1 MCPERYLKTIIM
13 KFAQRIQN
21 IQPSMTLA
29 ISAKAKSLKE
39 QGIDVIGF
47 GAGEPD
53 FSNPE
58 NIKQAAIDAIQN
70 NETHYTIV
78 SGTNALKDAIIE
90 KFEHDNGLAYDRKQ
104 IVVSCGAKHSFYNLA
119 QVLWDAGDEV
129 IIPAPYWVSYPDMVI
144 LANATPVIVDTDQT
158 SGFKIT
164 PQQLQKAITNKTRAV
179 VLNSPSNPTG
189 SAYTKDELE
198 ALAEVILKNKLLV
211 ISDEIYEKIVFDGFE
226 HVSIASLSDELKQ
239 STVVINGASKCF
251 AMTGWRIGYLA
262 ANADIASAVSKLQ
275 GQSTSNP
282 TSIAQAATVE
292 ALTGEKTSGEID
304 RMVVEFKKRRD
315 YLMDRY
321 AKIEGVSCYKPI
333 GSFYSFPDFS
343 GLHGKLWNGKT
354 LSGSLDIAEFLLE
367 EAKVALV
374 PGIAFGADNNQ
385 RLSFATSMEK
395 IKEGMDRIES
405 AVKSL
410 HT

>member
-1 MCPERYLKTIIM
+1 M

-29 ISAKAKSLKE
+29 ISAKAQALRE

-53 FSNPE
+53 FATPE
-58 NIKQAAIDAIQN
+58 NIKQAGINAIQN
-70 NETHYTIV
+70 DDTHYTLV

-90 KFEHDNGLAYDRKQ
+90 KFDRDNGLAYDRKQ

-119 QVLWDAGDEV
+119 QVLWDSGDEV
-129 IIPAPYWVSYPDMVI
+129 IIPAPYWVSYPDMVV
-144 LANATPVIVDTDQT
+144 LANATPVIVNTDQS

-164 PQQLQKAITNKTRAV
+164 AEQLQKAVTKKSRAL

-189 SAYTKDELE
+189 SAYTKAELE
-198 ALAEVILKNKLLV
+198 ALAEVILKNKLMV
-211 ISDEIYEKIVFDGFE
+211 ISDEIYEKIIFDGFE
-226 HVSIASLSDELKQ
+226 HFSIASLSEELKQ
-239 STVVINGASKCF
+239 NTVVINGASKCF

-262 ANADIASAVSKLQ
+262 ANADIVSAISKLQ

-282 TSIAQAATVE
+282 TSIAQAACVE
-292 ALTGEKTSGEID
+292 ALIGEKTPGEIN
-304 RMVVEFKKRRD
+304 RMVTEFIKRRD
-315 YLMDRY
+315 ALMDRY
-321 AKIEGVSCYKPI
+321 AKIEAISCYKPV
-333 GSFYSFPDFS
+333 GSFYTFPDFS
-343 GLHGKLWNGKT
+343 GVLGKQWNGKT
-354 LSGSLDIAEFLLE
+354 IQGSLDVAEFLIE

-374 PGIAFGADNNQ
+374 PGIAFGADNNL
-385 RLSFATSMEK
+385 RLSFATSMAN

-405 AVKSL
+405 ALKTL
-410 HT
+410 HA

>member
-1 MCPERYLKTIIM
+1 
-13 KFAQRIQN
+13 
-21 IQPSMTLA
+21 
-29 ISAKAKSLKE
+29 
-39 QGIDVIGF
+39 
-47 GAGEPD
+47 
-53 FSNPE
+53 
-58 NIKQAAIDAIQN
+58 
-70 NETHYTIV
+70 
-78 SGTNALKDAIIE
+78 
-90 KFEHDNGLAYDRKQ
+90 
-104 IVVSCGAKHSFYNLA
+104 
-119 QVLWDAGDEV
+119 
-129 IIPAPYWVSYPDMVI
+129 
-144 LANATPVIVDTDQT
+144 
-158 SGFKIT
+158 
-164 PQQLQKAITNKTRAV
+164 
-179 VLNSPSNPTG
+179 
-189 SAYTKDELE
+189 
-198 ALAEVILKNKLLV
+198 LLV

>member
-1 MCPERYLKTIIM
+1 M

-29 ISAKAKSLKE
+29 ISAKAQSLRA

-53 FSNPE
+53 FATPE
-58 NIKQAAIDAIQN
+58 NIKQAGIDAIRN
-70 NETHYTIV
+70 NETHYTLV
-78 SGTNALKDAIIE
+78 SGTLALKDAIIQ
-90 KFEHDNGLAYDRKQ
+90 KFQSDNGLAYERNQ

-119 QVLWDAGDEV
+119 QVLWDGDDEI
-129 IIPAPYWVSYPDMVI
+129 IIPAPYWVSYPDMVK
-144 LANATPVIVDTDQT
+144 LANATPVIVNTDQA

-164 PQQLQKAITNKTRAV
+164 PEQLQKAVTSKSRAL

-189 SAYTKDELE
+189 SAYTKQELE
-198 ALAEVILKNKLLV
+198 ALAEVALKNNLLV

-226 HVSIASLSDELKQ
+226 HVSIASLSEEMKRN
-239 STVVINGASKCF
+239 TVVINGASKCF

-262 ANADIASAVSKLQ
+262 AEPDIASAVAKLQ

-282 TSIAQAATVE
+282 TSIAQAACVE
-292 ALTGEKTSGEID
+292 ALTGKQSSIEIET
-304 RMVVEFKKRRD
+304 MVVEFKKRRD

-321 AKIEGVSCYKPI
+321 ANIEGVSCYKPV
-333 GSFYSFPDFS
+333 GSFYTFPDFS
-343 GLHGKLWNGKT
+343 GVYGKQWNGKT
-354 LSGSLDIAEFLLE
+354 IKGSLDVAEFLIE

-385 RLSFATSMEK
+385 RLSFATSMKNIE
-395 IKEGMDRIES
+395 EGMDRIEN

>member
-1 MCPERYLKTIIM
+1 
-13 KFAQRIQN
+13 
-21 IQPSMTLA
+21 MTLA
-29 ISAKAKSLKE
+29 ISAKAQALKE

-53 FSNPE
+53 FPTPE
-58 NIKQAAIDAIQN
+58 NIKQAGINAIQN
-70 NETHYTIV
+70 NDTLYTIV

-90 KFEHDNGLAYDRKQ
+90 KFNHDNGLTYERNQ

-129 IIPAPYWVSYPDMVI
+129 IIPAPYWVSYPDMVV
-144 LANATPVIVDTDQT
+144 LSNAKPVIVNTEQ
-158 SGFKIT
+158 SSEFKIT
-164 PQQLQKAITNKTRAV
+164 AEQLQQAITPKTRAL

-189 SAYTKDELE
+189 SAYTKAELE

-226 HVSIASLSDELKQ
+226 HHSIASLSEELKQ
-239 STVVINGASKCF
+239 NTIVINGASKCF

-262 ANADIASAVSKLQ
+262 AEESIAKAVTKLQ
-275 GQSTSNP
+275 GQSTSGP

-292 ALTGEKTSGEID
+292 ALIGDKTPVEID
-304 RMVVEFKKRRD
+304 RMVVEFEKRRN

-321 AKIEGVSCYKPI
+321 AKIKGITCYNPV

-343 GLHGKLWNGKT
+343 GVFGKQWNGKIIK
-354 LSGSLDIAEFLLE
+354 GSLDVAEFLIE

-385 RLSFATSMEK
+385 RLSFATSMEN
-395 IKEGMDRIES
+395 IREGMDRIES
-405 AVKSL
+405 AVNSL
-410 HT
+410 HA

>member
-1 MCPERYLKTIIM
+1 M
-13 KFAQRIQN
+13 KFSKRIQN

-29 ISAKAKSLKE
+29 ISAKAQSLKA

-53 FSNPE
+53 FATPE
-58 NIKQAAIDAIQN
+58 NIKQAAIDAIKN

-78 SGTNALKDAIIE
+78 SGTNALKDAIIK
-90 KFEHDNGLAYDRKQ
+90 KFDHDNGLAYERNQ

-119 QVLWDAGDEV
+119 QVLWDVGDEI

-144 LANATPVIVDTDQT
+144 LANATPVIVNTDQ
-158 SGFKIT
+158 SAGFKIT
-164 PQQLQKAITNKTRAV
+164 PDQLQQAITKNSRAV

-189 SAYTKDELE
+189 SAYTKAELE
-198 ALAEVILKNKLLV
+198 ALAEVALKNKLLV

-226 HVSIASLSDELKQ
+226 HVSIASLSEEMKR

-262 ANADIASAVSKLQ
+262 AEPDIASAVSKLQ

-282 TSIAQAATVE
+282 TSIAQAASVE
-292 ALTGEKTSGEID
+292 ALTGEQTPGEID
-304 RMVVEFKKRRD
+304 LMVVEFKKRRD

-321 AKIEGVSCYKPI
+321 AKIEGISCYKPV

-343 GLHGKLWNGKT
+343 GVYGKQWNGKT
-354 LSGSLDIAEFLLE
+354 IKGSLDIAEFLIE

-385 RLSFATSMEK
+385 RLSFATSMEN
-395 IKEGMDRIES
+395 IIEGMDRIES
-405 AVKSL
+405 AMKTL
-410 HT
+410 HA

>member
-1 MCPERYLKTIIM
+1 M
-13 KFAQRIQN
+13 KFSQRIQN

-29 ISAKAKSLKE
+29 ISAKAQSLRE

-53 FSNPE
+53 FSTPE
-58 NIKQAAIDAIQN
+58 NIKQAAINAIQN

-78 SGTNALKDAIIE
+78 SGTHALKDAIIE
-90 KFEHDNGLAYDRKQ
+90 KFERDNGLTYDRKQ

-119 QVLWDAGDEV
+119 QVLWDTGDEI
-129 IIPAPYWVSYPDMVI
+129 IIPSPYWVSYPDMVV
-144 LANATPVIVDTDQT
+144 LADATPVIVNTEQS

-164 PQQLQKAITNKTRAV
+164 AEQLQKAITKNTRAV

-198 ALAEVILKNKLLV
+198 SLAEVILKNKLLV

-226 HVSIASLSDELKQ
+226 HVSIASLGEELKRN
-239 STVVINGASKCF
+239 TIVINGASKCF

-282 TSIAQAATVE
+282 TSIAQAASVE
-292 ALTGEKTSGEID
+292 ALAGEQSPVEIQK
-304 RMVVEFKKRRD
+304 MVVEFKKRRD

-321 AKIEGVSCYKPI
+321 SKIEGVSCYMPV
-333 GSFYSFPDFS
+333 GSFYTFPDFS
-343 GLHGKLWNGKT
+343 GVFGKQWNGKT
-354 LSGSLDIAEFLLE
+354 IKGSLDVAEFLIE

-385 RLSFATSMEK
+385 RLSFATSMEN

-405 AVKSL
+405 ALKSL
-410 HT
+410 HS

>member
-1 MCPERYLKTIIM
+1 M

-21 IQPSMTLA
+21 IQPSMTMA
-29 ISAKAKSLKE
+29 ISAKAQALKE

-53 FSNPE
+53 FATPE
-58 NIKQAAIDAIQN
+58 NIKQAGINAIQN
-70 NETHYTIV
+70 NETHYTSV

-90 KFEHDNGLAYDRKQ
+90 KFDRDNGLAYDRKQ

-119 QVLWDAGDEV
+119 QVLWDEGDEI

-144 LANATPVIVDTDQT
+144 LANAKPVILNTDES

-164 PQQLQKAITNKTRAV
+164 AKQLQQAVTKKTRAL

-189 SAYTKDELE
+189 SAYTKEELE
-198 ALAEVILKNKLLV
+198 ALAEVVLKNNLLV
-211 ISDEIYEKIVFDGFE
+211 ISDEIYEKIIFDGFE
-226 HVSIASLSDELKQ
+226 HFSIASLSEELKQ
-239 STVVINGASKCF
+239 NTVVINGASKCF

-262 ANADIASAVSKLQ
+262 AQPEIASAVAKLQ

-282 TSIAQAATVE
+282 TSIAQAACVE
-292 ALTGEKTSGEID
+292 ALIGKKTPGEIQK
-304 RMVVEFKKRRD
+304 MNTEFKKRRD
-315 YLMDRY
+315 VLMDRY
-321 AKIEGVSCYKPI
+321 AKIEGVSCHKPV
-333 GSFYSFPDFS
+333 GSFYTFPDFS
-343 GLHGKLWNGKT
+343 GVFGKQWNGKT
-354 LSGSLDIAEFLLE
+354 IRGSLDVAEFFLE

-374 PGIAFGADNNQ
+374 PGIAFGADNNM
-385 RLSFATSMEK
+385 RLSFATSMET
-395 IKEGMDRIES
+395 INEGLNRMES
-405 AVKSL
+405 ALNTL

>member
-1 MCPERYLKTIIM
+1 M
-13 KFAQRIQN
+13 KFSQRIQN

-29 ISAKAKSLKE
+29 ISAKAQALKE

-53 FSNPE
+53 FDTPE
-58 NIKQAAIDAIQN
+58 NIKQAGIDAIQN

-78 SGTNALKDAIIE
+78 SGTHALKDAIIE
-90 KFEHDNGLAYDRKQ
+90 KFENDNGLTYDRKQ

-119 QVLWDAGDEV
+119 QVLWDEGDEV

-144 LANATPVIVDTDQT
+144 LANAKPVILKTDES

-164 PQQLQKAITNKTRAV
+164 AEQLQKAITHKSRAL

-189 SAYTKDELE
+189 SGYTQQELE

-211 ISDEIYEKIVFDGFE
+211 ISDEIYEKIIFDGFE
-226 HVSIASLSDELKQ
+226 HCSIASLSEELKQ
-239 STVVINGASKCF
+239 NTVVINGASKCF

-262 ANADIASAVSKLQ
+262 ADEKIAAAVSKLQ

-282 TSIAQAATVE
+282 TSIAQAACVE
-292 ALTGEKTSGEID
+292 ALIGKQTPGEIQT
-304 RMVVEFKKRRD
+304 MVTEFKKRRD
-315 YLMDRY
+315 VLMARY
-321 AKIEGVSCYKPI
+321 AKIDGVSCHQPV

-343 GLHGKLWNGKT
+343 GVFGRQWKGKPIQ
-354 LSGSLDIAEFLLE
+354 GSLDVAEFLIE

-374 PGIAFGADNNQ
+374 PGIAFGADNNL
-385 RLSFATSMEK
+385 RLSFATSMEN
-395 IKEGMDRIES
+395 INEGLNRIES
-405 AVKSL
+405 ALNALRS
-410 HT
+410 

>member
-1 MCPERYLKTIIM
+1 M
-13 KFAQRIQN
+13 KFSQRIQN
-21 IQPSMTLA
+21 IQPSMTMA
-29 ISAKAKSLKE
+29 ISAKAQALKE

-53 FSNPE
+53 FATPE
-58 NIKQAAIDAIQN
+58 NIKQAAIEAIQN
-70 NETHYTIV
+70 NDTRYTLV
-78 SGTNALKDAIIE
+78 GGTNALKDAIIE
-90 KFEHDNGLAYDRKQ
+90 KFKCDNNLAYERKE

-119 QVLWDAGDEV
+119 QVLWDTGDEI

-144 LANATPVIVDTDQT
+144 LANATPVIVSTDAS

-164 PQQLQKAITNKTRAV
+164 AEQLQQAITPKTRAL

-189 SAYTKDELE
+189 SAYTKEELE
-198 ALAEVILKNKLLV
+198 ALVDVILKNNLLV

-226 HVSIASLSDELKQ
+226 HHSIASLSEELKRN
-239 STVVINGASKCF
+239 TVVINGASKCF

-262 ANADIASAVSKLQ
+262 AEANIVSAINKLQ

-282 TSIAQAATVE
+282 TSIAQAACVE
-292 ALTGEKTSGEID
+292 ALTGEQTPGEIEK
-304 RMVVEFKKRRD
+304 MVTEFKKRRD
-315 YLMDRY
+315 VLMDRY
-321 AKIEGVSCYKPI
+321 AKIEGVSCYKPV

-343 GLHGKLWNGKT
+343 GLYGKQWNGKT
-354 LSGSLDIAEFLLE
+354 LKGSLDVAEFLLE

-395 IKEGMDRIES
+395 INAGLDRIES
-405 AVKSL
+405 AVKTL
-410 HT
+410 HS

>member
-1 MCPERYLKTIIM
+1 M

-29 ISAKAKSLKE
+29 ISAKAQALRE

-53 FSNPE
+53 FATPE
-58 NIKQAAIDAIQN
+58 NIKQAAIDAIHN
-70 NETHYTIV
+70 NDTHYTLV
-78 SGTNALKDAIIE
+78 SGTHALKDAIIE
-90 KFEHDNGLAYDRKQ
+90 KFDRDNGLAYDRKQ

-129 IIPAPYWVSYPDMVI
+129 IIPAPHWVSYPDMVV
-144 LANATPVIVDTDQT
+144 LANATPVIVNTDQS

-164 PQQLQKAITNKTRAV
+164 AEQLQQTITKKTRAL

-189 SAYTKDELE
+189 SAYTKKELE
-198 ALAEVILKNKLLV
+198 ALAEVILKNKLMV

-226 HVSIASLSDELKQ
+226 HVSIASLSEELKR

-262 ANADIASAVSKLQ
+262 ADAEIASAVTKLQ

-282 TSIAQAATVE
+282 TSIAQAACVE
-292 ALTGEKTSGEID
+292 ALTGEQSPAEIQK
-304 RMVVEFKKRRD
+304 MVVEFKKRRD

-321 AKIEGVSCYKPI
+321 EKIEGVSCYKPI
-333 GSFYSFPDFS
+333 GSFYTFPDFS
-343 GLHGKLWNGKT
+343 KVLGKQWNGKT
-354 LSGSLDIAEFLLE
+354 IKGSLDVAEFLIA

-385 RLSFATSMEK
+385 RLSFATSMEN
-395 IKEGMDRIES
+395 IQEGMDRIES
-405 AVKSL
+405 AL
-410 HT
+410 GTLQA

>member
-1 MCPERYLKTIIM
+1 M

-29 ISAKAKSLKE
+29 ISAKAQSLRE

-53 FSNPE
+53 FATPE
-58 NIKQAAIDAIQN
+58 NIKQAAINAIQN

-90 KFEHDNGLAYDRKQ
+90 KFDSDNGLVYDRKQ

-129 IIPAPYWVSYPDMVI
+129 IIPAPYWVSYPDMVK
-144 LANATPVIVDTDQT
+144 LANATPVIVNTDQS

-164 PQQLQKAITNKTRAV
+164 AEQLQQAITKKSRAV

-211 ISDEIYEKIVFDGFE
+211 ISDEIYEKIVFDDFE
-226 HVSIASLSDELKQ
+226 HVSIASLSEELKQ
-239 STVVINGASKCF
+239 NTVVINGASKCF

-262 ANADIASAVSKLQ
+262 ANAEIVSAISKLQ

-282 TSIAQAATVE
+282 TSIAQAASVE
-292 ALTGEKTSGEID
+292 ALKGKQSPAEVQK
-304 RMVVEFKKRRD
+304 MVVEFKKRRD
-315 YLMDRY
+315 VLMGRY
-321 AKIEGVSCYKPI
+321 AKIDGVSCYKPV

-343 GLHGKLWNGKT
+343 GLFGKQWNGKT
-354 LSGSLDIAEFLLE
+354 IKGSLDVAEFLIE

-385 RLSFATSMEK
+385 RLSFATSMEN
-395 IKEGMDRIES
+395 INNGMDRIES

-410 HT
+410 HS